1 MLIYW
6 IKGRRC
12 VLVVTTL
19 QDAKKYGILSAEDL
33 KILEDRIEVQKKK
46 EILENHPYSIWE
58 GEKNHY
64 WYTYL
69 PNNGSLKLIKRK
81 DKEVLQE
88 VIIQYWYDRKDNP
101 TMSILC
107 NQWLEKKQEKDNL
120 KESSVKRYQN
130 DCKRFI
136 FDTDFGKKHVR
147 TLTVDDLTEYVFETI
162 KTYKLTAKAFSNLRT
177 ILSEMLKFAK
187 RKKYTDISP
196 TNFFRDLDI
205 GKKCYAP
212 RVKENELMVFFENEI
227 VDIMEY
233 IDEHPTIHN
242 LAIKLCFQSGLRV
255 GELTTLKPEDIN
267 YKNNWIHVQR
277 TEITALDAHG
287 HSIVKVNES
296 PKTECSNRKIFVKA
310 SAIEIIKEI
319 RELNPDGEYLF
330 ERAGK
335 RIRGNAIRR
344 ALYRICDN
352 LNIPRRSPH
361 SIRRTYASILLT
373 NGVDE
378 AIVQAQ
384 MGHSDIK
391 TTREHYQYD
400 YRGYSAKQ
408 QQIEQAIPF

>member
-1 MLIYW
+1 MRDLPLLHRGGKMSYRKTYANLTNAEKQEMMEYFTNMYPSDTKGFVKVWNMKSKRYYFYESSQLGEANYW
-6 IKGRRC
+6 
-12 VLVVTTL
+12 
-19 QDAKKYGILSAEDL
+19 E
-33 KILEDRIEVQKKK
+33 
-46 EILENHPYSIWE
+46 
-58 GEKNHY
+58 
-64 WYTYL
+64 
-69 PNNGSLKLIKRK
+69 
-81 DKEVLQE
+81 E
-88 VIIQYWYDRKDNP
+88 VICNNKYKLYSENNLVISMNGFISPNRAI
-101 TMSILC
+101 MLC
-107 NQWLEKKQEKDNL
+107 NQWLEKKAKKDNL
-120 KESSVKRYQN
+120 KESSIKRYRN

-136 FDTDFGKKHVR
+136 FNTDFGKKHICS
-147 TLTVDDLTEYVFETI
+147 LTEDDLTEYVFETI

-187 RKKYTDISP
+187 RKKYTEISP
-196 TNFFRDLDI
+196 TIFFRDLDI

-212 RVKENELMVFFENEI
+212 KGKEDELMIFFENEI

-310 SAIEIIKEI
+310 SAIEIIREI
-319 RELNPDGEYLF
+319 RDLNPNGEYLF

-335 RIRGNAIRR
+335 RIRSNAIRR

-352 LNIPRRSPH
+352 LGIPRRSPH

-378 AIVQAQ
+378 AIVQTQ

-408 QQIEQAIPF
+408 QQIELAIPF